1 MTALVSNAMDLYKN
15 RRFSNSSLQ
24 SAEKEFLAALL
35 LSADKPMTWKEIL
48 ALLSFEWVNSVNQW
62 RQIHVLLGKKKA

>member
-1 MTALVSNAMDLYKN
+1 MPFRQRVDQTERAKI
-15 RRFSNSSLQ
+15 FSGL
-24 SAEKEFLAALL
+24 EKF
-35 LSADKPMTWKEIL
+35 L